1 MKTWVKVYTEINR
14 DPDIGTL
21 TWAQRGI
28 WTALLALAGE
38 IDDRDEDERETGVLD
53 TVQRVAWSI
62 RCDTDELREAV
73 SEFEERGM
81 IAGDFDGVLYLPNYP
96 KRQGRPPSSRPT
108 AVAERVQRHRDKSK
122 AECNDVT
129 GSVQRG
135 VTPSDTDTDTEADK
149 KQIQIQTTTEGE
161 TAGVAVA
168 VQALENLG
176 MSQPEKVM
184 TETQLTPAQV
194 VDVCAYAEQQ
204 KLGAG
209 WARNRLR
216 ANEHHQP
223 RAPDDDR
230 RKYLKGEWA
239 DIIEH

>member
-14 DPDIGTL
+14 DPDMGTL
-21 TWAQRGI
+21 SWAQRGI

-38 IDDRDEDERETGVLD
+38 IDDRDDDEQETGKLD
-53 TVQRVAWSI
+53 TLERIAWSI
-62 RCDTDELREAV
+62 RCDAAELDEAV
-73 SEFEERGM
+73 IQFEARGM
-81 IAGDFDGVLYLPNYP
+81 IFVESDGTMHLPNYP

-223 RAPDDDR
+223 RAPDDR